1 MRFKGCIYKVEF
13 HYFRYKHKNK
23 LNFYGTETVY
33 FLELTLF

>member
-23 LNFYGTETVY
+23 LNSYGVEAVS
-33 FLELTLF
+33 FLELPVF